1 MIKINLLKSFGTNSS
16 EVLQQVQEQNNTQV
30 NFIKNFLVML
40 LGILVLF
47 LYELYNIPNL
57 NKTKA
62 DLTAEHNELVAFNQQ
77 KEALKTE
84 VEKYD
89 QDRIRLNRQ
98 TDFLQM
104 IQKERIVSVVFLEKI
119 REFIPKS
126 VWLTKLKIQGN
137 EVEISGDAESEREIN
152 EFNIKLSGVSFLKEV
167 IVISIDLKPMDANLQ
182 MPIKSFS
189 MKAKIVEKLD
199 QSLLTGQL
207 K

>member
-16 EVLQQVQEQNNTQV
+16 EVLQQIQEQNSVQV
-30 NFIKNFLVML
+30 TFIKKVLVMMI
-40 LGILVLF
+40 GVLVLF
-47 LYELYNIPNL
+47 LFEQYNIPSL
-57 NKTKA
+57 KKTKTE
-62 DLTAEHNELVAFNQQ
+62 LSTEHNELVIFNQQ
-77 KEALKTE
+77 KEALKNE

-89 QDRIRLNRQ
+89 KDRIRLNRQ

-104 IQKERIVSVVFLEKI
+104 IQKERVVSVIFLEKI

-126 VWLTKLKIQGN
+126 VWLTDLKFQGN
-137 EVEISGDAESEREIN
+137 EVEIRGEAESEREIN

-167 IVISIDLKPMDANLQ
+167 IVISIDLKPVIENLQ

-199 QSLLTGQL
+199 QSLLTGSV

>member
-1 MIKINLLKSFGTNSS
+1 VIKINLLKSFGTNSS